1 MYQLKGTGRERNRH
15 RHSVFQSLSVS
26 WPGVC
31 NPPTHGGGSHSP
43 PNQAPAFPGGGF
55 VSPRGWVCACA
66 PGKCAC
72 ARNEATPSAGPLL
85 KGKRVT
91 RPPGNDALIMTSPPD
106 AERQKRFG
114 VFCVGVFAPPGADAQ
129 SEVLMPVGPVVLG
142 TQPRFPHL

>member
-15 RHSVFQSLSVS
+15 LHSVFQSLS
-26 WPGVC
+26 PGPGSVTL
-31 NPPTHGGGSHSP
+31 PPTGEGRIPLQTRPRLS
-43 PNQAPAFPGGGF
+43 QGGF
-55 VSPRGWVCACA
+55 VSPRGWVCARA

-72 ARNEATPSAGPLL
+72 ARNEAAPSAGPLL

-91 RPPGNDALIMTSPPD
+91 RLPGNDALIMTSPPD